1 MTTTYDAELDSD
13 TVAAAAVSEP
23 TEELY
28 ACYDDPDAYTIS
40 AAWAS
45 SPLGEPDDDI
55 SDSFETIEAVDEP
68 KPATNRAALA
78 AALAAGIIGGATLGA
93 VLFGYADPAQP
104 TFVVP
109 WGAVKTSPS
118 QAEVAPSSSPPAPPK
133 PAVTAAPAQ
142 KTLEQAPA
150 PKPIVSE
157 PKTNQEVGPGPV
169 DPGTPPVSA
178 PPVIVDVF
186 IPPLPPL
193 GDMPKPPAPKP
204 HDPEP
209 PKFNPPDIDVVQ
221 VPNLDPDPPKPQLN
235 DDLKPIKP
243 ETDKPQIQP
252 NSRPGDPIH
261 AVASDQPSWGA
272 MS

>member
-13 TVAAAAVSEP
+13 TVAAPAVSEP

-55 SDSFETIEAVDEP
+55 NDSFETIEAVDEP

-133 PAVTAAPAQ
+133 PAITAADCVRAEDKSRSRSGTSRSRHATRKRTTGDRRRLHSAAPA
-142 KTLEQAPA
+142 A
-150 PKPIVSE
+150 
-157 PKTNQEVGPGPV
+157 G
-169 DPGTPPVSA
+169 
-178 PPVIVDVF
+178 
-186 IPPLPPL
+186 
-193 GDMPKPPAPKP
+193 
-204 HDPEP
+204 
-209 PKFNPPDIDVVQ
+209 
-221 VPNLDPDPPKPQLN
+221 
-235 DDLKPIKP
+235 
-243 ETDKPQIQP
+243 
-252 NSRPGDPIH
+252 
-261 AVASDQPSWGA
+261 
-272 MS
+272 